1 MVVNNC
7 QLNIPWLKMY
17 FNYDL
22 RTLNVWINRN
32 IVLCLGDIV
41 ERTFDVRVRIA
52 TSMLFK
58 CIGLTDD
65 EKRQIHSDFV
75 TKMRREFY
83 SVVDEQLPFQ
93 QIGHWVGLFV
103 LIRNPSYTAVTA

>member
-1 MVVNNC
+1 MKWEKYRTLNRIQDQDKFMVVNNC

-83 SVVDEQLPFQ
+83 SVVDEQLPF
-93 QIGHWVGLFV
+93 
-103 LIRNPSYTAVTA
+103 